1 MAHGKKLKSCQPP
14 DTHLIKQPSSPYHL
28 LHCFVMLNY
37 FFLINPAQTLCLY
50 IRAVQGQSSGVARGH
65 QPCLWKNKKQK
76 NSGEAVFCLF
86 RVCLGGG
93 QGVTRIFTAVGLYV
107 VIAVFQAELSLQSH
121 FSVACFYKNKLLL
134 YFFFKCILSF
144 SKKKKKKR
152 NAYLHK

>member
-1 MAHGKKLKSCQPP
+1 MPLE
-14 DTHLIKQPSSPYHL
+14 
-28 LHCFVMLNY
+28 
-37 FFLINPAQTLCLY
+37 
-50 IRAVQGQSSGVARGH
+50 
-65 QPCLWKNKKQK
+65 KQK

-86 RVCLGGG
+86 GVCLGGG

-134 YFFFKCILSF
+134 YFFLNVFFLF
-144 SKKKKKKR
+144 PKKKKKKR